1 MAIRTLARPL
11 VLLTVSALAMVGLA
25 APSPAAVGD
34 DTSFALAA
42 GATPYG
48 TVLGPDGAIWIA
60 TGAANS
66 IARVDAKGTVT
77 NYPVPTA
84 AATPRFITV
93 GSDRNLWFTEQ
104 TGNKIGRITTAG
116 VITEFPVTTA
126 GAEPFAIAPG
136 PDGNL
141 WFTEQAANKIGRIT
155 TSGSVTEFPIPT
167 PASMPYGIVAG
178 PSGSNDMYFTE
189 SAGDKIGKI
198 TSSGAITEFP
208 LTSGARPFGISTVGS
223 ALWVAE
229 HGINK
234 LAQLQGTTVLEI
246 SLPAG
251 TQPLWITQGP
261 GPTMWVSFFG
271 TSAVAVFTAAGSLQ
285 ATYALDAGA
294 KPTGLTQGSD
304 GNIWVAES
312 GIAKVAR
319 VLSGQLP
326 SSVAPPVVSPA
337 GVAVGATATTTTGT
351 WAYEP
356 TSYTYQWQRC
366 TSNSATSCAVIA
378 GANAATYLVT
388 AADSGKYLSS
398 SVAAINLNG
407 AANAVNSAPIQVGG
421 SVTQAPTT
429 SPTTSPTPAPTGT
442 RITTTLTI
450 AGPAV
455 IKRGSAATF
464 VVTVAPSTAAGV
476 VNLTY
481 RQGAKRIL
489 VPNLKPVNGVVS
501 SSFAAPASWAKG
513 KGRVIARFAPTNSK
527 VNSFAKS
534 VQLVKVQ

>member
-1 MAIRTLARPL
+1 MVTRNFARPIAF
-11 VLLTVSALAMVGLA
+11 LTVAAVAVIGLGT
-25 APSPAAVGD
+25 PSQAAVGD

-42 GATPYG
+42 GATPFG
-48 TVLGPDGAIWIA
+48 TVLGPDGAIWVA

-93 GSDRNLWFTEQ
+93 GSDRNIWFTEQ

-116 VITEFPVTTA
+116 VITEFPVTTPA
-126 GAEPFAIAPG
+126 AEPFAIAPG

-155 TSGSVTEFPIPT
+155 TTGSVTEFPIPT
-167 PASMPYGIVAG
+167 AASMPYGIVAG

-208 LTSGARPFGISTVGS
+208 LTTGARPFGISTIGS

-229 HGINK
+229 HGISK

-246 SLPAG
+246 SLPTG
-251 TQPLWITQGP
+251 TNPLWITQGP

-285 ATYALDAGA
+285 ATYPLEANT

-312 GIAKVAR
+312 GTGKVAR

-326 SSVAPPVVSPA
+326 ISVTAPAVTPA
-337 GVAVGATATTTTGT
+337 GVAVGATATTTSGT

-356 TSYTYQWQRC
+356 TSFTYQWQRC
-366 TSNSATSCAVIA
+366 SANSTTSCTVIA
-378 GANAATYLVT
+378 GASAATYVVT
-388 AADSGKYLSS
+388 TADAGKYLVS
-398 SVAAINLNG
+398 SVAASNLNG
-407 AANAVNSAPIQVGG
+407 AVNPVNSAPVQVGG
-421 SVTQAPTT
+421 SA
-429 SPTTSPTPAPTGT
+429 TPAPTSSGT
-442 RITTTLTI
+442 PAPTPTSSAKPTTTLLTI
-450 AGPAV
+450 AGPTS

-464 VVTVAPSTAAGV
+464 VVTLSPSTAAGI

-481 RQGAKRIL
+481 RQGAKRVL

-501 SSFAAPASWAKG
+501 SSFIAPATWKKG
-513 KGRVIARFAPTNSK
+513 KGRVIARFTPTSSK
-527 VNSFAKS
+527 VNGFAKS
-534 VQLVKVQ
+534 IHLVQVQ

>member
-1 MAIRTLARPL
+1 MAIRTLARPI
-11 VLLTVSALAMVGLA
+11 VLLTVSAVAVVGLA

-34 DTSFALAA
+34 ATSFALAS
-42 GATPYG
+42 GSTPYG
-48 TVLGPDGAIWIA
+48 TVLGPDGAIWVA

-77 NYPVPTA
+77 NYPMPTA
-84 AATPRFITV
+84 SSNPRFITV
-93 GSDRNLWFTEQ
+93 GSDKNLWFTEQ

-116 VITEFPVTTA
+116 VVTEFPVTTA

-141 WFTEQAANKIGRIT
+141 WFTEQVANKIGRIT

-167 PASMPYGIVAG
+167 AASVPYGIVAG
-178 PSGSNDMYFTE
+178 PAGSNDMYFTE

-198 TSSGAITEFP
+198 TSSGAITEFA
-208 LTSGARPFGISTVGS
+208 LSAGSRPFGISTIGS

-229 HGINK
+229 HGSSK

-246 SLPAG
+246 SLPTG
-251 TQPLWITQGP
+251 TNPLWLTQGP

-271 TSAVAVFTAAGSLQ
+271 SSAVAVFTAAGSLQ
-285 ATYALDAGA
+285 ATYPLEAGS

-304 GNIWVAES
+304 GNIWVALS
-312 GIAKVAR
+312 ATGKVAR

-326 SSVAPPVVSPA
+326 ISASPPVVTPT
-337 GVAVGATATTTTGT
+337 GVAVGATATTTTGS

-356 TSYTYQWQRC
+356 TSFTYQWQRC
-366 TSNSATSCAVIA
+366 TANNTTTCTVIA
-378 GANAATYLVT
+378 GASAATYAVT
-388 AADSGKYLSS
+388 AADSGKYLVS
-398 SVAAINLNG
+398 SVAATNLNG
-407 AANAVNSAPIQVGG
+407 AVNAVNSAPVQVGG
-421 SVTQAPTT
+421 SATPAPTAV
-429 SPTTSPTPAPTGT
+429 PTPAPTSAA
-442 RITTTLTI
+442 RTTTFLTV

-464 VVTVAPSTAAGV
+464 VVTVTPATADGI

-501 SSFAAPASWAKG
+501 SSFTAPANWVKG
-513 KGRVIARFAPTNSK
+513 KGRIIARFAPANAKVTNAARTVHLLK
-527 VNSFAKS
+527 VG
-534 VQLVKVQ
+534 

>member
-1 MAIRTLARPL
+1 MAIRTLARPF
-11 VLLTVSALAMVGLA
+11 VLLTVSAVAVVGLA
-25 APSPAAVGD
+25 APSPAATGD

-48 TVLGPDGAIWIA
+48 TVLGPDGAIWVA

-66 IARVDAKGTVT
+66 IARVDSKGTVT

-84 AATPRFITV
+84 SATPRFITV
-93 GSDRNLWFTEQ
+93 GSDKNLWFTEQ

-141 WFTEQAANKIGRIT
+141 WFTEQVANKIGRIT
-155 TSGSVTEFPIPT
+155 TSGSVTEFPVPT
-167 PASMPYGIVAG
+167 TASVPYGIVAG

-198 TSSGAITEFP
+198 TSSGAITEFA
-208 LTSGARPFGISTVGS
+208 LTAGSRPFGISTIGS

-229 HGINK
+229 YGSNK

-246 SLPAG
+246 SLPTG
-251 TQPLWITQGP
+251 TNPLWLTQGP

-285 ATYALDAGA
+285 ATYPLDAGS

-312 GIAKVAR
+312 GTGKIAR

-326 SSVAPPVVSPA
+326 ISVTAPAVTPA
-337 GVAVGATATTTTGT
+337 GVAVGATATTSTGS

-356 TSYTYQWQRC
+356 TSFTYQWQRC
-366 TSNSATSCAVIA
+366 TANNTTSCAVIA
-378 GANAATYLVT
+378 GAVAATYVVT
-388 AADSGKYLSS
+388 AADSGRYLIS
-398 SVAAINLNG
+398 SVAATNLNG
-407 AANAVNSAPIQVGG
+407 SVAAVNSAPVLVGG
-421 SVTQAPTT
+421 SVTPAPTT
-429 SPTTSPTPAPTGT
+429 APTPAPTSST
-442 RITTTLTI
+442 KVTAALTI

-455 IKRGSAATF
+455 ITRGSAATF
-464 VVTVAPSTAAGV
+464 VVTVTPSTAEGM

-501 SSFAAPASWAKG
+501 SSFAAPASWVKG
-513 KGRVIARFAPTNSK
+513 KGRVIARFAPTNAK
-527 VNSFAKS
+527 VTSAAKTIHI
-534 VQLVKVQ
+534 LKVR

>member
-1 MAIRTLARPL
+1 MAIRTLVRPV
-11 VLLTVSALAMVGLA
+11 VLLTVSAVAVLGIA

-66 IARVDAKGTVT
+66 IARIDAKGVVT
-77 NYPVPTA
+77 NFPVPTA
-84 AATPRFITV
+84 ASTPRFITV
-93 GSDRNLWFTEQ
+93 GSDKNLWFTEQ

-116 VITEFPVTTA
+116 VITEFPVTTP

-155 TSGSVTEFPIPT
+155 TSGSVTEFTIPT
-167 PASMPYGIVAG
+167 PASVPYGIVAG
-178 PSGSNDMYFTE
+178 PAGSNDMYFTE

-208 LTSGARPFGISTVGS
+208 LTTGARPFGIATVGS

-234 LAQLQGTTVLEI
+234 LAQLQGSTVLEI

-271 TSAVAVFTAAGSLQ
+271 TSSVAVFTAAGSLQ
-285 ATYALDAGA
+285 AIYPLDSGA

-326 SSVAPPVVSPA
+326 SSVAPPVVTPS
-337 GVAVGATATTTTGT
+337 GVAVGATATTTSGT

-366 TSNSATSCAVIA
+366 TTNATTSCAVIP
-378 GANAATYLVT
+378 GAAAATYVVT
-388 AADSGKYLSS
+388 SADAGKHLIS
-398 SVAAINLNG
+398 SVAATNLNG
-407 AANAVNSAPIQVGG
+407 SVSAVNSVPVQVGG
-421 SVTQAPTT
+421 SA
-429 SPTTSPTPAPTGT
+429 TPAPTASPT
-442 RITTTLTI
+442 PTPTATSKRTTTLLTI
-450 AGPAV
+450 AGPAAV
-455 IKRGSAATF
+455 ARGSAATF
-464 VVTVAPSTAAGV
+464 VVTVNPSTAAGV

-481 RQGAKRIL
+481 RQGAKRVL
-489 VPNLKPVNGVVS
+489 VTNLKPVNGVVS
-501 SSFAAPASWAKG
+501 SSFAPPANWSKG
-513 KGRVIARFAPTNSK
+513 KGRVIARFAPTSPT

-534 VQLVKVQ
+534 IHLLKVR

>member
-1 MAIRTLARPL
+1 MSIRTLVRPF
-11 VLLTVSALAMVGLA
+11 VLLTVSAVAVVGLA

-48 TVLGPDGAIWIA
+48 TVLGPDGAIWVA

-66 IARVDAKGTVT
+66 IARIDAKGTVT

-84 AATPRFITV
+84 ASTPRFITV

-155 TSGSVTEFPIPT
+155 TSGSVTEFAIPT
-167 PASMPYGIVAG
+167 AASVPYGIVAG
-178 PSGSNDMYFTE
+178 PTGSNDMYFTE

-198 TSSGAITEFP
+198 TSSGSITEIP
-208 LTSGARPFGISTVGS
+208 LTSGSRPFGISTIGS

-229 HGINK
+229 HGTNK

-246 SLPAG
+246 SLPSG
-251 TQPLWITQGP
+251 TQPLWLTQGP

-271 TSAVAVFTAAGSLQ
+271 TSAVAVFTAAGALQ
-285 ATYALDAGA
+285 ATYSLDSGA

-326 SSVAPPVVSPA
+326 ISVAPPVVTPA
-337 GVAVGATATTTTGT
+337 GVAVGATASTTTGT

-356 TSYTYQWQRC
+356 TTYSYQWQRC
-366 TSNSATSCAVIA
+366 TANSTSSCTVIA
-378 GANAATYLVT
+378 GAAAATYAVT
-388 AADSGKYLSS
+388 SADSGKYLIS
-398 SVAAINLNG
+398 SVAATNLNG
-407 AANAVNSAPIQVGG
+407 PVSAVNSVPVQVGG
-421 SVTQAPTT
+421 SVAPAPTA
-429 SPTTSPTPAPTGT
+429 SPTPVPTST
-442 RITTTLTI
+442 AKASTTTLSV

-455 IKRGSAATF
+455 VKRGSAATF
-464 VVTVAPSTAAGV
+464 VVTVSPSTAAGV

-501 SSFAAPASWAKG
+501 SSFAAPASWSKG

-527 VNSFAKS
+527 VNGFAKTIH
-534 VQLVKVQ
+534 LVKVR

>member
-1 MAIRTLARPL
+1 MAIRTFARPI
-11 VLLTVSALAMVGLA
+11 VLLTVSAVAVVGIA
-25 APSPAAVGD
+25 TPSPAAVGD
-34 DTSFALAA
+34 STAFALAA

-48 TVLGPDGAIWIA
+48 TVLGPDGAIWVA

-66 IARVDAKGTVT
+66 IARIDAKGTVT

-93 GSDRNLWFTEQ
+93 GSDKNLWFTEQ

-116 VITEFPVTTA
+116 VITEFSVTTP

-167 PASMPYGIVAG
+167 PASMPYGIVGG

-208 LTSGARPFGISTVGS
+208 LTSGARPFGISTIGS

-251 TQPLWITQGP
+251 TQPLWLTQGP

-271 TSAVAVFTAAGSLQ
+271 TSAVALFTAAGSLQ
-285 ATYALDAGA
+285 ATYPLEAGA

-304 GNIWVAES
+304 GNIWVAQS
-312 GIAKVAR
+312 GNAKVAR
-319 VLSGQLP
+319 VLSGQFP
-326 SSVAPPVVSPA
+326 ASAAVPVVTPT
-337 GVAVGATATTTTGT
+337 GVAVGATATTTPGT

-356 TSYTYQWQRC
+356 TSFTYQWQRC
-366 TSNSATSCAVIA
+366 TANSTTSCTVIA
-378 GANAATYLVT
+378 GASASTYVVT
-388 AADSGKYLSS
+388 AADSGKYLVS
-398 SVAAINLNG
+398 SVAATNLNG
-407 AANAVNSAPIQVGG
+407 SASAVNSAPVQVGG
-421 SVTQAPTT
+421 TA
-429 SPTTSPTPAPTGT
+429 SPTPTSSATPTPT
-442 RITTTLTI
+442 ATAKPATTSLTI
-450 AGPAV
+450 AGPA
-455 IKRGSAATF
+455 IIRRGSSATF
-464 VVTVAPSTAAGV
+464 VVTVSPTTAAGV

-501 SSFAAPASWAKG
+501 FSFAAPTTWKKG
-513 KGRVIARFAPTNSK
+513 KGRVIARFVPTSSK
-527 VNSFAKS
+527 VNDFAKS
-534 VQLVKVQ
+534 IHLVKVR